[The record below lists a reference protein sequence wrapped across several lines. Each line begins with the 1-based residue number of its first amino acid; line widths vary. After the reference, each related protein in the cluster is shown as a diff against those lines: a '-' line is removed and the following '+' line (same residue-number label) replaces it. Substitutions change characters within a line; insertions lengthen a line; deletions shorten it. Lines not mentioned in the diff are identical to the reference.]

1 MYSVEREAF
10 ETMVAE
16 ALDALPAF
24 FRDRLENLAIVVEE
38 WPDRHTLDSAGLRD
52 RRQLLGLYHGI
63 PLTART
69 TEYGLVPP
77 DKISIYRQPIMLE
90 AQDEEDLR
98 EVVRHTLFH
107 EVAHYFGIDDSRL
120 TELGAY

>member
-1 MYSVEREAF
+1 MYLVGREAF
-10 ETMVAE
+10 EMMVAE
-16 ALDALPAF
+16 ALDALPPF

-38 WPDRHTLDSAGLRD
+38 WPDRHTLESAGLRD
-52 RRQLLGLYHGI
+52 KRELLGLYHGV

-77 DKISIYRQPIMLE
+77 DKISIYRQPIMLD
-90 AQDEEDLR
+90 AQSEEDLR
-98 EVVRHTLFH
+98 ELVCHTLFH

-120 TELGAY
+120 AELGAY